1 MIMPRIGFALLSLLA
16 VIASVATTP
25 LLAVEPPAVPKELK
39 QVTLFLEGD
48 SSTIPK
54 LINIFRQKGPEY
66 GLDFKFVDKKDDAYD
81 YRLILSSEGS
91 GVWDFA
97 HGNIVVMNRE
107 GKLIFT
113 VTRSNRLTGKGAVSA
128 MAKEV
133 VKLLARYS
141 GTHS

>member
-1 MIMPRIGFALLSLLA
+1 MRMPRIGLAFLSLAFIGCAATASLLA
-16 VIASVATTP
+16 G
-25 LLAVEPPAVPKELK
+25 EPSAVPKPLK

-48 SSTIPK
+48 SSTVPK

-66 GLDFKFVDKKDDAYD
+66 GLDFKFAGKKDDAYD

-91 GVWDFA
+91 GVWNFA
-97 HGNIVVMNRE
+97 HGNVVVMNQE

-128 MAKEV
+128 LAKEV

>member
-1 MIMPRIGFALLSLLA
+1 MRMPRIGYVLLSLLT
-16 VIASVATTP
+16 VIVSMSTAP
-25 LLAVEPPAVPKELK
+25 LLAAGPAVPKELK

-54 LINIFRQKGPEY
+54 LINILREKGPEY
-66 GLDFKFVDKKDDAYD
+66 GLDFKFVDKKDDLYD

-91 GVWDFA
+91 SLWDFA

-107 GKLIFT
+107 TKVIFT
-113 VTRSNRLTGKGAVSA
+113 VTRGSRFTGKGAVSA
-128 MAKEV
+128 LGKEV
-133 VKLLARYS
+133 VKLLARYL